1 MKLDVEMNEEYA
13 APGRNDV
20 KSLIPSRNEAKSEA
34 QAKPD
39 AETVYTLTD
48 PKNVAQRNAFINR
61 IDVLNKVGQLLLL
74 DGLQMATARQIAAFY
89 EAPLKTIETIYTRHK
104 DELTSDGMILYKG
117 AQLDPYRCNLQNEGD
132 KITGISRK
140 TRHAYIFPKRAILRI
155 GMLLRDSEIAK
166 GVRTQLLN
174 IEEATEAPAKVA
186 ELNKEKELEM
196 AVGQAFMSG
205 DLAAFAAATA
215 KVAEYK
221 NRHIAK
227 VEAQRD
233 KLASKVTRFI
243 EDENTMTLTD
253 FAAYHVDGVS
263 EARLS
268 AALQIIGVFGT
279 RKKPIGEYKEKEWF
293 KIVQKRGYDGIYRP
307 QQVVTQKGV
316 VEIVELIDA
325 YEAKH
330 GGNVLW

>member
-20 KSLIPSRNEAKSEA
+20 KSLIPSRNEAKSEI

-39 AETVYTLTD
+39 AETIDTFAE
-48 PKNVAQRNAFINR
+48 PSNVLKRQEYIHR

-74 DGLQMATARQIAAFY
+74 EGLQIATTKQVAQFYKVSPEAIRQVIN
-89 EAPLKTIETIYTRHK
+89 RHG
-104 DELTSDGMILYKG
+104 DELQSDGMYLEKYSEIKDKVTLHRVTLLENG
-117 AQLDPYRCNLQNEGD
+117 VSYRGTNV
-132 KITGISRK
+132 
-140 TRHAYIFPKRAILRI
+140 FPKRAILRI

-166 GVRTQLLN
+166 QVRTQLLN

-186 ELNKEKELEM
+186 EINKEKELEM

-221 NRHIAK
+221 NRHIVK

-268 AALQIIGVFGT
+268 RALQIIGVFGE
-279 RKKPIGEYKEKEWF
+279 RKKPIGKYKEKEWF

-330 GGNVLW
+330 GGNELW

>member
-1 MKLDVEMNEEYA
+1 MQNTNKNT
-13 APGRNDV
+13 
-20 KSLIPSRNEAKSEA
+20 SSIEA
-34 QAKPD
+34 
-39 AETVYTLTD
+39 LTD
-48 PKNVAQRNAFINR
+48 PKNIEQRNELAGR
-61 IDVLNKVGQLLLL
+61 IEVLEKVEGLLLL
-74 DGLQMATARQIAAFY
+74 PSITMASTKQVSKFY
-89 EAPLKTIETIYTRHK
+89 KVSRYLINKVIERNR
-104 DELTSDGMILYKG
+104 DELTSDGMHYQTYSEVAEKVSGHGVNLLESG
-117 AQLDPYRCNLQNEGD
+117 VSYRGTNV
-132 KITGISRK
+132 
-140 TRHAYIFPKRAILRI
+140 FPKRAILRI

-166 GVRTQLLN
+166 QVRTQLLN

-186 ELNKEKELEM
+186 ELNREKELEM
-196 AVGQAFMSG
+196 AVGQAFMGG

-263 EARLS
+263 EAKLS
-268 AALQIIGVFGT
+268 RALQIIGVFGS
-279 RKKPIGEYKEKEWF
+279 RKKPIGKYKEKEWF
-293 KIVQKRGYDGIYRP
+293 KIVQKRGYDGVYRP
-307 QQVVTQKGV
+307 QQVVTSKGV
-316 VEIVELIDA
+316 VEIVELIEA

>member
-1 MKLDVEMNEEYA
+1 M
-13 APGRNDV
+13 
-20 KSLIPSRNEAKSEA
+20 PSRSEA
-34 QAKPD
+34 QAK
-39 AETVYTLTD
+39 TVYTLTD
-48 PKNVAQRNAFINR
+48 PKNVEQRNAYINR

-89 EAPLKTIETIYTRHK
+89 ETELETIKTIYTRHK
-104 DELTSDGMILYKG
+104 DELTADGMILYKG
-117 AQLDPYRCNLQNEGD
+117 VQLDPFRCRAQHEHN
-132 KITGISRK
+132 KITGVSRK
-140 TRHAYIFPKRAILRI
+140 TRQALVFPKRAILRI

-166 GVRTQLLN
+166 RIRTELLN

-186 ELNKEKELEM
+186 EINKEKELEM

-263 EARLS
+263 EAKLS
-268 AALQIIGVFGT
+268 RALQIIGVFGS
-279 RKKPIGEYKEKEWF
+279 RKKPIGEYKEEEWF
-293 KIVQKRGYDGIYRP
+293 KIIQKRGYDGVYRP

-316 VEIVELIDA
+316 VEIVELIEA